1 MIFDS
6 VAYADQVFQL
16 ISRQELSRTASG
28 TTYGKDFGPA
38 LWSAEYTTA
47 PMNADDALSFEAS
60 LNALDGVIG
69 EFEAYDLRRPYPRA
83 HADGDFDDEAEIL
96 SASGNKMALAN
107 LPNGFQLSPG
117 DYLSL
122 EVQSRRVLHQVVE
135 AATAGSDG
143 ETGEFAVRPP
153 PWPGTEEGAIVT
165 LKKPSC
171 RMALL
176 PQSITQ
182 RISGLYTTISFKAGQ
197 V

>member
-6 VAYADQVFQL
+6 VGYADQVFQL
-16 ISRQELSRTASG
+16 VSRQELSRTAG
-28 TTYGKDFGPA
+28 GQTFGKDLGPA

-47 PMNADDALSFEAS
+47 PMTADDALSFEAS
-60 LNALDGVIG
+60 LNALNGVIG

-83 HADGDFDDEAEIL
+83 HADGDFADEAEIL
-96 SASGNKMALAN
+96 SASGAKIALAN
-107 LPNGFQLSPG
+107 LPEGFQLSPG

-122 EVQSRRVLHQVVE
+122 EVQGRRVLHQVVE
-135 AATAGSDG
+135 AATSDSDG

-153 PWPGTEEGAIVT
+153 PWPGTDEGAPVT

-171 RMALL
+171 RLAML

-182 RISGLYTTISFKAGQ
+182 KISGLYTTISFKAGQ